1 MFDRILNTPHFSCN
15 HENSS
20 FRKLAEKTCPN
31 TEFFLVRIV
40 LYSVRIQENTE
51 QKKLRIWTLFTPWWI
66 YRVNCDHY
74 CYFTAQKM
82 KFTIK
87 DFFNICDQI
96 RRWFR
101 VVFRICEKNPLKML
115 SKMKLL
121 SHKLG
126 WYSFKMFN
134 PDHNILAIY
143 CVSVEYL
150 ITTSKTELDN

>member
-40 LYSVRIQENTE
+40 LYSVRIQLESRRDGYTE
-51 QKKLRIWTLFTPWWI
+51 LTAIIIVTSLHRKWSLPLRISSVNVTKSADDLGLFFV
-66 YRVNCDHY
+66 YV
-74 CYFTAQKM
+74 K
-82 KFTIK
+82 
-87 DFFNICDQI
+87 
-96 RRWFR
+96 
-101 VVFRICEKNPLKML
+101 KNPLKML

-134 PDHNILAIY
+134 PDHYILAIY